1 MVEQRDQFAL
11 ALTEKLMAYA
21 MGRPMGPSDRPH
33 LDRILEGLEEKGNG
47 FRDLLRLV
55 VLSKPFRVN

>member
-1 MVEQRDQFAL
+1 M
-11 ALTEKLMAYA
+11 EKLMAYA

-55 VLSKPFRVN
+55 VLSEPFRVN